1 MQGNVLVRTT
11 GNKALKITGYKQLG
25 SKTTTAKLFVLIATT
40 NVFRFFQ
47 LFITLSHFS
56 YHNYQKLSFTAA
68 SLNNV
73 RFIKAARS
81 TSGTR

>member
-1 MQGNVLVRTT
+1 MFAFLVRTT
-11 GNKALKITGYKQLG
+11 GNKALKIARYEQLG
-25 SKTTTAKLFVLIATT
+25 SKTTTFVLIATT

-56 YHNYQKLSFTAA
+56 YQNYQKLSFTAT